1 MKVSG
6 QFGQQK
12 REEEE
17 EEEEEEGET
26 ERELKCRTVV
36 VAFVRREGGGKYRTR
51 GEKK

>member
-12 REEEE
+12 RE